1 MEGLNK
7 SDILK
12 IQILKQFKKKE
23 IHYTASYL
31 ASLLDSKYET
41 VHKALEF
48 FYYID
53 ILEKDVKEYPE
64 KSIVYYFLT
73 EFGKKILKSPKI

>member
-1 MEGLNK
+1 MEVLNK

-12 IQILKQFKKKE
+12 IQILKQLKKKE

-48 FYYID
+48 FYHID
-53 ILEKDVKEYPE
+53 ILEKDVKEHAE
-64 KSIVYYFLT
+64 KNIVYYYLS
-73 EFGKKILKSPKI
+73 EFGKNILKSPKI

>member
-1 MEGLNK
+1 MEELIK

-12 IQILKQFKKKE
+12 IQILRQFKKKE

-31 ASLLDSKYET
+31 AGILDSKYET

-48 FYYID
+48 FYQID
-53 ILEKDVKEYPE
+53 ILDKDVKEHAE
-64 KSIVYYFLT
+64 KNIVYYYIT
-73 EFGKKILKSPKI
+73 ENGKYLLKSQKI

>member
-1 MEGLNK
+1 MEELIK

-23 IHYTASYL
+23 IHYTASYI
-31 ASLLDSKYET
+31 AGILDSKYET

-48 FYYID
+48 FYQID
-53 ILEKDVKEYPE
+53 ILDKDVKEHAE
-64 KSIVYYFLT
+64 KNIVYYYIT
-73 EFGKKILKSPKI
+73 EYGKFILKSKKI